1 MNARVVGCVLGT
13 LVISSG
19 VLAQSTSSRFVAAS
33 VESGL
38 AFNATNER
46 AVVFS
51 DIVMVPNAHWLRL
64 DFDTAQ
70 LGAAPVGGEP
80 TMLRITSLQDGGQIR
95 MQAHHLEQ
103 WGYRS
108 PYFNGDTV
116 KIEIV
121 ADAGADPSFLS
132 VSQVLAGQF
141 ETIDTICGSTDDRQ
155 LSNDPRVGRGWT
167 AGGSANCTLWLINDC
182 AKCLLAAGH
191 CGFSNGQ
198 AHFNIPLSTSSGQVV
213 MSAPDDQYAV
223 DTSSGQGINGG
234 VGNDFY
240 YFGCFPNPNTGLT
253 PYEAQGDAFVLG
265 PPPTDPNTTIRVTGC
280 GITDSTVPATYYRA
294 QKTHTGPWVGINGT
308 QLQYQVDTT
317 SGNSGSPVINDNT
330 GEAIGI
336 HTHGG
341 CTSGGS
347 GANSGTSLTLPALQ
361 NAFANPQGVCAQA
374 TCCYADCDGSG
385 SLNVFDYICFG
396 NEYAAGTSYADCDG
410 SGGLNVFDY
419 ICFGNEYAAG
429 CP

>member
-167 AGGSANCTLWLINDC
+167 AGGRT
-182 AKCLLAAGH
+182 
-191 CGFSNGQ
+191 
-198 AHFNIPLSTSSGQVV
+198 
-213 MSAPDDQYAV
+213 
-223 DTSSGQGINGG
+223 
-234 VGNDFY
+234 
-240 YFGCFPNPNTGLT
+240 
-253 PYEAQGDAFVLG
+253 
-265 PPPTDPNTTIRVTGC
+265 
-280 GITDSTVPATYYRA
+280 
-294 QKTHTGPWVGINGT
+294 
-308 QLQYQVDTT
+308 
-317 SGNSGSPVINDNT
+317 
-330 GEAIGI
+330 
-336 HTHGG
+336 
-341 CTSGGS
+341 
-347 GANSGTSLTLPALQ
+347 
-361 NAFANPQGVCAQA
+361 
-374 TCCYADCDGSG
+374 
-385 SLNVFDYICFG
+385 
-396 NEYAAGTSYADCDG
+396 
-410 SGGLNVFDY
+410 
-419 ICFGNEYAAG
+419 
-429 CP
+429 